1 MASFLKY
8 SPKLKLPSIS
18 KKVWWRLVKPTFS
31 RSLCLPP
38 ARTHFCAVVARE
50 YSRFSS
56 PRNTSLNWF
65 IPAFVNSRVASPC
78 GTSDEL
84 RTRRWPWPSAPFLL
98 SKNCKNF
105 SRISLPVIFICVPLP
120 GTVFS
125 VPFPGTSA
133 PVLRDSISRL
143 SQTPQ
148 TPATKPEWHRLQPVL
163 LNRLM
168 SRLPQ
173 DPYGLI
179 PAHVIDIG
187 AKQSHSRGLP

>member
-1 MASFLKY
+1 MRHQRRAPHPPVALAISALLALKKLQKFLAY
-8 SPKLKLPSIS
+8 LI
-18 KKVWWRLVKPTFS
+18 
-31 RSLCLPP
+31 
-38 ARTHFCAVVARE
+38 AGHFFGAVTCHVC
-50 YSRFSS
+50 S
-56 PRNTSLNWF
+56 
-65 IPAFVNSRVASPC
+65 
-78 GTSDEL
+78 
-84 RTRRWPWPSAPFLL
+84 
-98 SKNCKNF
+98 
-105 SRISLPVIFICVPLP
+105 VPL
-120 GTVFS
+120 
-125 VPFPGTSA
+125 PGTSA
-133 PVLRDSISRL
+133 PVLQDTIPRL